1 MGAPKRR
8 RRLYRTP
15 VHPWQKAR
23 LDEEREI
30 VGAYGLRNKRE
41 LWRAEGE
48 PRKYRRDAR
57 NLLAEFAAR
66 ADNETTNKKKD
77 EIVNKLRRYGV
88 LKGSADPLDE
98 VLSLDVKRFLDRR
111 LQTIVYKKG
120 LANSPKQSRQL
131 IVHGHIAVEGRRITI
146 PSYLVEKD
154 EEEKV
159 SYDEGAP
166 MKVQNAEAV

>member
-1 MGAPKRR
+1 VGAPKRR

-23 LDEEREI
+23 LDEEGDI

-41 LWRAEGE
+41 IWRAEGE
-48 PRKYRRDAR
+48 LRKYRQAAR

-66 ADNETTNKKKD
+66 ADSGTANKRRD
-77 EIVNKLRRYGV
+77 EIVNKLRRYGI
-88 LKGSADPLDE
+88 LEGSADPLDE
-98 VLSLDVKRFLDRR
+98 VLSLDVKRFLNRR

-146 PSYLVEKD
+146 PSYLVKKD

-159 SYDEGAP
+159 SYDERAP
-166 MKVQNAEAV
+166 IKVQNAEVV